1 MTLPS
6 HAVDINSKINQLSKK
21 QDYIITEQA
30 IDKETGELFN
40 WCAVF
45 DGHGTDDCINFIR
58 KIPMQNMTDFIVSD
72 RPIENLAK
80 YINDNLKLRVSS
92 GSTMCLIKIYQNRI
106 VCINCGDS
114 QAAVYKNGKLE
125 FITEEHSFKNE
136 KEKIRLSNNVT
147 YIPSSD
153 IAIRDEN
160 TLISCYSEYIEWN
173 EDNTKLACS
182 QAYTKLACSQAL
194 GHNGITGC
202 APDTVVIPI
211 TPGDRFKVIIGS
223 DGLWDM
229 VMKDNE
235 EDMLQLW
242 GMDADAIMK
251 QTTDRWLQTWN
262 MVDALNNS
270 TRIHRSKYQPC
281 HCDDIAVVVADIVP
295 IIY

>member
-6 HAVDINSKINQLSKK
+6 HAVDINSKLNQLSKK
-21 QDYIITEQA
+21 QDYIITDQA

-40 WCAVF
+40 WSVVF
-45 DGHGTDDCINFIR
+45 DGHGSDNCISFIR
-58 KIPMQNMTDFIVSD
+58 NIPMQIMTDFIVSD

-80 YINDNLKLRVSS
+80 YINDNVKLRISS

-114 QAAVYKNGKLE
+114 QAAVYKNGNIE
-125 FITEEHSFKNE
+125 FISKEHSFKNE
-136 KEKIRLSNNVT
+136 KEKARLANNVT

-160 TLISCYSEYIEWN
+160 TLISVYSEYIEWN
-173 EDNTKLACS
+173 EHPI
-182 QAYTKLACSQAL
+182 KLACSQAL

-223 DGLWDM
+223 DGFWDM
-229 VMKDNE
+229 VIKDDYN
-235 EDMLQLW
+235 DMVQLW

-251 QTTDRWLQTWN
+251 QTTDRWLQSWN
-262 MVDALNNS
+262 MIDVLNDS
-270 TRIHRSKYQPC
+270 SIVHRAKYQPYQ
-281 HCDDIAVVVADIVP
+281 CDDIAVVVADIIP

>member
-21 QDYIITEQA
+21 QDYIITDQA

-40 WCAVF
+40 WSVVF
-45 DGHGTDDCINFIR
+45 DGHGTDDCIRFIR
-58 KIPMQNMTDFIVSD
+58 NIPMDIMTDFIVSD

-80 YINDNLKLRVSS
+80 YINDNLKLHVSS

-136 KEKIRLSNNVT
+136 KENARLANNVT
-147 YIPSSD
+147 YIPSYD
-153 IAIRDEN
+153 IEIVDDS
-160 TLISCYSEYIEWN
+160 TLISVYSEYIEWN
-173 EDNTKLACS
+173 ED
-182 QAYTKLACSQAL
+182 YTKLACSQAL

-211 TPGDRFKVIIGS
+211 TPGDRYKVVIGS

-229 VMKDNE
+229 VIKEND

-251 QTTDRWLQTWN
+251 QTTERWLQKWN
-262 MVDALNNS
+262 MVDLLNNDD
-270 TRIHRSKYQPC
+270 TVHYAKYEPHQ
-281 HCDDIAVVVADIVP
+281 CDDIAVVVADIVP

>member
-6 HAVDINSKINQLSKK
+6 HAVDINSKLNQLSKK
-21 QDYIITEQA
+21 QDYIITDQA

-40 WCAVF
+40 WSVVF
-45 DGHGTDDCINFIR
+45 DGHGSDDCIRFIR
-58 KIPMQNMTDFIVSD
+58 NIPMDIMTDFIVSD

-80 YINDNLKLRVSS
+80 YINDNVKLHVSS

-114 QAAVYKNGKLE
+114 QAAVYKNGNIE
-125 FITEEHSFKNE
+125 FISKEHSFKNE
-136 KEKIRLSNNVT
+136 KEKARLADNVT

-160 TLISCYSEYIEWN
+160 TLISVYSEYIEW
-173 EDNTKLACS
+173 DS
-182 QAYTKLACSQAL
+182 DYYTKLACSQAL

-211 TPGDRFKVIIGS
+211 TPGDRFKVIVGS

-229 VMKDNE
+229 IIKSDEKD
-235 EDMLQLW
+235 MVQLW

-262 MVDALNNS
+262 MIDELKNS
-270 TRIHRSKYQPC
+270 TIVHRSKYQPYQ
-281 HCDDIAVVVADIVP
+281 CDDIAVIVADIIP

>member
-21 QDYIITEQA
+21 QDYIITDQA

-40 WCAVF
+40 WSVVF
-45 DGHGTDDCINFIR
+45 DGHGTDDCIRFIR
-58 KIPMQNMTDFIVSD
+58 NIPMDIMTDFIVSD

-80 YINDNLKLRVSS
+80 YINDNLKLHVSS

-114 QAAVYKNGKLE
+114 QAAIYKNGNIE
-125 FITEEHSFKNE
+125 FISKEHSFKNE
-136 KEKIRLSNNVT
+136 KEKARLADNVT

-153 IAIRDEN
+153 IEIRDEN
-160 TLISCYSEYIEWN
+160 TLISCYSEYIEW
-173 EDNTKLACS
+173 DS
-182 QAYTKLACSQAL
+182 DYYTKLACSQAL

-211 TPGDRFKVIIGS
+211 TPGDRFKVIVGS

-229 VMKDNE
+229 IIKSDE
-235 EDMLQLW
+235 KDMLLLW

-262 MVDALNNS
+262 MIDELKNS
-270 TRIHRSKYQPC
+270 IIVHRAKYQPYQ
-281 HCDDIAVVVADIVP
+281 CDDIAVIVADIIP

>member
-6 HAVDINSKINQLSKK
+6 HAVDINAKLNQLSKK

-30 IDKETGELFN
+30 IDNETGELFN
-40 WCAVF
+40 WSAVF
-45 DGHGTDDCINFIR
+45 DGHGSSDCIQFIR
-58 KIPMQNMTDFIVSD
+58 NIPIQTMNEFVSGNK
-72 RPIENLAK
+72 PIENLYK
-80 YINDNLKLRVSS
+80 YINQRLKTQVSS

-136 KEKIRLSNNVT
+136 KENARLANNVT
-147 YIPSSD
+147 YIPSYD
-153 IAIRDEN
+153 IEIVDDS
-160 TLISCYSEYIEWN
+160 TLISVYSEYIEWN
-173 EDNTKLACS
+173 ED
-182 QAYTKLACSQAL
+182 YTKLACSQAL

-211 TPGDRFKVIIGS
+211 TPGDRYKVVIGS

-229 VMKDNE
+229 VIKEND

-251 QTTDRWLQTWN
+251 QTTERWLQKWN
-262 MVDALNNS
+262 MVDVLNDDP
-270 TRIHRSKYQPC
+270 TIHYAKYEPHQ
-281 HCDDIAVVVADIVP
+281 CDDIAVVVADIVP

>member
-21 QDYIITEQA
+21 QDYIITDQA

-40 WCAVF
+40 WSVVF
-45 DGHGTDDCINFIR
+45 DGHGTDDCIRFIR
-58 KIPMQNMTDFIVSD
+58 NIPMDIMTDFIVSD

-114 QAAVYKNGKLE
+114 QAAIYKNGNIE
-125 FITEEHSFKNE
+125 FISKEHSFKNE
-136 KEKIRLSNNVT
+136 KEKARLADNVT

-153 IAIRDEN
+153 IEIRDET
-160 TLISCYSEYIEWN
+160 TLISCYSEYIEW
-173 EDNTKLACS
+173 DS
-182 QAYTKLACSQAL
+182 DYYTKLACSQAL

-211 TPGDRFKVIIGS
+211 TPGDRFKVIVGS

-229 VMKDNE
+229 IIKSDE
-235 EDMLQLW
+235 KDMLLLW

-262 MVDALNNS
+262 MIDELKNS
-270 TRIHRSKYQPC
+270 IIVHRAKYQPYQ
-281 HCDDIAVVVADIVP
+281 CDDISVIVADIIP

>member
-21 QDYIITEQA
+21 QDHIITEQA

-40 WCAVF
+40 WCALF

-58 KIPMQNMTDFIVSD
+58 NTPMEIMTDFIVSD
-72 RPIENLAK
+72 HPIENLAK
-80 YINDNLKLRVSS
+80 YINDNVKLRVSS

-114 QAAVYKNGKLE
+114 RIAIYKNGNLE
-125 FITEEHSFKNE
+125 FISEEHSFKNE
-136 KEKIRLSNNVT
+136 KEKARLADNVT

-153 IAIRDEN
+153 IEIRDEN
-160 TLISCYSEYIEWN
+160 TLISVYSEYIEW
-173 EDNTKLACS
+173 DS
-182 QAYTKLACSQAL
+182 DYYTKLACSQAL

-229 VMKDNE
+229 VINE

>member
-1 MTLPS
+1 MALFMTLPS
-6 HAVDINSKINQLSKK
+6 HAVDINAKLNQLSKK

-45 DGHGTDDCINFIR
+45 DGHGSHDCINFIR
-58 KIPMQNMTDFIVSD
+58 NIPMQIMTDFIVSEH
-72 RPIENLAK
+72 PIENLAK
-80 YINDNLKLRVSS
+80 YINDNLKLQVSS

-153 IAIRDEN
+153 IAIIDET

-173 EDNTKLACS
+173 EY
-182 QAYTKLACSQAL
+182 YTKLACSQSL
-194 GHNGITGC
+194 GHNGVTGC
-202 APDTVVIPI
+202 VPDTVVIPI
-211 TPGDRFKVIIGS
+211 TAGDRFKVIIGS

-229 VMKDNE
+229 VIKENE
-235 EDMLQLW
+235 KDMLQLW

-251 QTTDRWLQTWN
+251 QTTDRWLQPWN
-262 MVDALNNS
+262 MVDVLN
-270 TRIHRSKYQPC
+270 HRDTVRYAQYQP
-281 HCDDIAVVVADIVP
+281 HQCDDIAVVVADIVP

>member
-6 HAVDINSKINQLSKK
+6 HAVDINAKLNQLSKK

-30 IDKETGELFN
+30 IDNDTGELFN
-40 WCAVF
+40 WSAVF
-45 DGHGTDDCINFIR
+45 DGHGSSDCIQFIR
-58 KIPMQNMTDFIVSD
+58 NIPIQTMNGFVSGNK
-72 RPIENLAK
+72 PIENLYK
-80 YINDNLKLRVSS
+80 YINQRLKTQVSS

-136 KEKIRLSNNVT
+136 KENARLANNVT
-147 YIPSSD
+147 YIPSYD
-153 IAIRDEN
+153 IEIVDDS
-160 TLISCYSEYIEWN
+160 TLISVYSEYIEWN
-173 EDNTKLACS
+173 ED
-182 QAYTKLACSQAL
+182 YTKLACSQAL

-211 TPGDRFKVIIGS
+211 TPGDRYKVVIGS

-229 VMKDNE
+229 IIKEND
-235 EDMLQLW
+235 EDILHLW

-251 QTTDRWLQTWN
+251 QTTERWLQKWN
-262 MVDALNNS
+262 MVDVLNNDP
-270 TRIHRSKYQPC
+270 TIHYAKYEPYQ
-281 HCDDIAVVVADIVP
+281 CDDIAVVVADIVP